1 MRPVA
6 STPLPGRT
14 LMANMNGWDVAL
26 LVVAGYVAVTALVR
40 LMLRR
45 RNEMVGEFRQ
55 RMKTEKKRKEAEA
68 REQELRERRSR
79 AA

>member
-1 MRPVA
+1 
-6 STPLPGRT
+6 
-14 LMANMNGWDVAL
+14 MANMNGWDVAL

-45 RNEMVGEFRQ
+45 RNQTIDEFRQ
-55 RMKTEKKRKEAEA
+55 QMEAERKRKEAQA
-68 REQELRERRSR
+68 REEELLKRRNR